1 MLFRLQP
8 EVLALLIPVLL
19 FALVFHEF
27 SHGWVAYKLGDPTA
41 KHQGRLT
48 LNPIAHLDPFGS
60 LMILFVGFG
69 WAKPVP
75 VDSRYLANPRVDMM
89 KIAFAGPASNLLLAL
104 ISGIL
109 IRMTGYMGPLTSML
123 ILFTQINI
131 SLAVFNMIPIPP
143 LDGSQI
149 FSGLMIREKSKSCNA
164 ATDVWSPNFNGLDT
178 IWNVYWCFNNL
189 GLYASLCKFIYV
201 FICRDVIEKIFQTNY
216 SCSKIQT
223 LFSRYDTIINS
234 CCSNDKLFIKN
245 FSGC

>member
-109 IRMTGYMGPLTSML
+109 IRITGYMGPLTSML

-131 SLAVFNMIPIPP
+131 SLAVFNMIPIPT

-149 FSGLMIREKSKSCNA
+149 FSGLMIRKN
-164 ATDVWSPNFNGLDT
+164 PNLVMQLQMYGPQILMGLILFGMFT
-178 IWNVYWCFNNL
+178 GVSIIWALMRPFV
-189 GLYASLCKFIYV
+189 SLFM
-201 FICRDVIEKIFQTNY
+201 F
-216 SCSKIQT
+216 
-223 LFSRYDTIINS
+223 LFA
-234 CCSNDKLFIKN
+234 
-245 FSGC
+245 GM